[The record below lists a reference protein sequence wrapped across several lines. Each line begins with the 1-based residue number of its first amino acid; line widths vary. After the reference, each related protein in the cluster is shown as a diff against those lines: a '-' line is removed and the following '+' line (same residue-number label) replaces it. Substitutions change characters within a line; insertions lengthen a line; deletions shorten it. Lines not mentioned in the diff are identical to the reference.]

1 MFCWRETRAER
12 ANRLRLMGV
21 NAIACPSCGY
31 NLTGLS
37 EARCPEYGS
46 RFTLDQLV
54 ASLARR
60 DTEMKKMRI

>member
-1 MFCWRETRAER
+1 
-12 ANRLRLMGV
+12 MGV